1 MTEGKEM
8 ANVLS
13 QPQTLQEAIV
23 YFSDPERAFVYAV
36 NLRWPNRNV
45 TCPRCGGTQH
55 SFLKT
60 RLMWF
65 CKGCKR
71 QFSVKVGS
79 IFEDSPLGMDKW
91 MTAFWMVVNCKNG
104 VSSAEMARTLKITQ
118 KSAWFMLHR
127 IREVLANKSTEHT
140 KIGGSGQEVETDEAF
155 IGGVAKNM
163 HKSRKLKLET
173 IRGEERRGDIKL
185 GKTAVLGMLDRDS
198 RTVRA
203 MVIPNVRRETLQ
215 NLILK
220 NVKYGSKVYT
230 DSAVAYDA
238 LHYRYIHDWVNHAEQ
253 YVKGQVHT
261 NGLENFWSLFKRNLR
276 GTYVSVEPFHLDRY
290 LDEQVFRFNNR
301 GGKKPAEKITDSD
314 RFITAMSRVNGKRL
328 TYAQLTG
335 KQVDSLHHPAAE
347 TGAEETF

>member
-1 MTEGKEM
+1 MNEGKEM
-8 ANVLS
+8 ANELS
-13 QPQTLQEAIV
+13 QPKTLQEAIV

-36 NLRWPNRNV
+36 NLRWPRKKV
-45 TCPRCGGTQH
+45 TCPRCDCKKH

-79 IFEDSPLGMDKW
+79 IFEDSPLGLDKW

-104 VSSAEMARTLKITQ
+104 VSSAEMARTLSITQ

-127 IREVLANKSTEHT
+127 IREVLANKSFGDTT
-140 KIGGSGQEVETDEAF
+140 KIGGSGQVVETDEAF

-163 HKSRKLKLET
+163 HKDRKLKLQQ
-173 IRGEERRGDIKL
+173 IRGEERRGDIKM
-185 GKTAVLGMLDRDS
+185 GKTAVLGMLDRES

-203 MVIPNVRRETLQ
+203 LVVPNVRRETLQ

-220 NVKYGSKVYT
+220 NIKYGSKVYT

-238 LHYRYIHDWVNHAEQ
+238 LQYRYIHDWVNHAER

-301 GGKKPAEKITDSD
+301 GSKKDKVTDAD
-314 RFITAMSRVNGKRL
+314 RFYRAMSRVAGKRL

-335 KQVDSLHHPAAE
+335 KGTDSLHHPTAE
-347 TGAEETF
+347 AGQEEAF